1 VAARRLVIV
10 MLVLLGLSTLAAALL
25 PPPKERTA
33 TTTEQQKAKHERSRK
48 GNAPRETN
56 RGMLLVARMRISNR
70 PPKTV
75 RIERGDE
82 LRLGVGAPFGDDIE
96 IPGLGRTATVTA
108 SAPAEFDLFAS
119 RIGTFPVR
127 AVDSGR
133 LAGRLLVGKPGTGYC
148 GVSTPATPRG
158 RASTPSCAR
167 LGKPGSGGPGRSSRQ
182 P

>member
-25 PPPKERTA
+25 PPPKRRTA
-33 TTTEQQKAKHERSRK
+33 TEQPKAKHERGRK
-48 GNAPRETN
+48 GSAARETN
-56 RGMLLVARMRISNR
+56 RGVLLVARMRISNR

-96 IPGLGRTATVTA
+96 IPGLGRTAAVTP
-108 SAPAEFDLFAS
+108 SAPAEFDLFAA

-167 LGKPGSGGPGRSSRQ
+167 LGKPGSRGPGRSARQ

>member
-1 VAARRLVIV
+1 MAARRLVIV

-25 PPPKERTA
+25 PPPKRRAA
-33 TTTEQQKAKHERSRK
+33 TTTDQPKAKQSRK

-56 RGMLLVARMRISNR
+56 KGMLLVARMRISNR

-96 IPGLGRTATVTA
+96 IPGLGRTAAVTP
-108 SAPAEFDLFAS
+108 SAPAEFDLLAA
-119 RIGTFPVR
+119 RIGIFPVR

-133 LAGRLLVGKPGTGYC
+133 LAGRLLIGKPGTGYC

-167 LGKPGSGGPGRSSRQ
+167 LDIPGSRGPGRSARQ

>member
-25 PPPKERTA
+25 PSPKRRTA
-33 TTTEQQKAKHERSRK
+33 AEQPKAKHERGRK
-48 GNAPRETN
+48 GSAVRETN
-56 RGMLLVARMRISNR
+56 RGVLLVARMRISNR

-82 LRLGVGAPFGDDIE
+82 LQLGVGARFGDDIE
-96 IPGLGRTATVTA
+96 IPGLGRTAAVTP
-108 SAPAEFDLFAS
+108 SAPAEFDLFAA

-158 RASTPSCAR
+158 RASTPSCGR
-167 LGKPGSGGPGRSSRQ
+167 HGKHGSEGPDRSARQ

>member
-10 MLVLLGLSTLAAALL
+10 MLVLLGISTLAAALL
-25 PPPKERTA
+25 PPPKRRSA
-33 TTTEQQKAKHERSRK
+33 TTAEQPKAKHDRGRK
-48 GNAPRETN
+48 GNAPRGTKG
-56 RGMLLVARMRISNR
+56 GMLLVARMRISNQ
-70 PPKTV
+70 PPKSV
-75 RIERGDE
+75 RIEQGDE
-82 LRLGVGAPFGDDIE
+82 LRLDVVAPFGDDIE
-96 IPGLGRTATVTA
+96 IPGFGLTAAVTPF
-108 SAPAEFDLFAS
+108 APAEFDLFAA

-158 RASTPSCAR
+158 RASTPSCGR
-167 LGKPGSGGPGRSSRQ
+167 HGKHGSEGPGRSARQ